1 MAREEKES
9 QHRVHRVY
17 RGHREDDERGKGLVS
32 VEPGPARASVLNK
45 RAATEQAPGPLLR
58 GLRAASVTS
67 VLRSSLGYGQRLR
80 CVKLLSFKRPQF
92 AIEIRGRR
100 VSLGDRTLIMGVLNV
115 TPDSFSD
122 GGRYL
127 APDRA
132 IEHGLE
138 LAKQG
143 ADWIDVGGESTRPGS
158 TPITAEEELAR
169 VLPVIRGLHRR
180 RHGLTISI
188 DTTKADVAEQA
199 LRAGASIIND
209 VSGLRFDARIA
220 QVAAQHN
227 APLVLMHL
235 RGRPATMQ
243 EGPFARSVW
252 RSVGGGLAWSVRQA
266 LDGGVRRSQLI
277 IDPGLGFGKTRRQ
290 NFQILA
296 QLDRLR
302 HFRLPIL
309 VGTSR
314 KSFVQAIV
322 AGEGL
327 EVSPG
332 KKGRSYWVLAARE
345 LGLVPTRAQQNPA
358 TGHPPG
364 VPLPLLVGD
373 AAAVAASIL
382 AGAHVVR
389 VHDVAGIV
397 PAVRIADAVLESR
410 KPKVKG

>member
-1 MAREEKES
+1 MIEVDGREV
-9 QHRVHRVY
+9 R
-17 RGHREDDERGKGLVS
+17 
-32 VEPGPARASVLNK
+32 
-45 RAATEQAPGPLLR
+45 
-58 GLRAASVTS
+58 
-67 VLRSSLGYGQRLR
+67 
-80 CVKLLSFKRPQF
+80 
-92 AIEIRGRR
+92 
-100 VSLGDRTLIMGVLNV
+100 LGDRTLIMGVLNV

-138 LAKQG
+138 LAREG

-158 TPITAEEELAR
+158 TPITSEEEMAR
-169 VLPVIRGLHRR
+169 VLPVIRGLRR
-180 RHGLTISI
+180 RRPGLAISI
-188 DTTKADVAEQA
+188 DTTKSEVAEHA
-199 LRAGASIIND
+199 LRAGAGIIND

-220 QVAAQHN
+220 RIAAQHG

-243 EGPFARSVW
+243 QGPFARSVW
-252 RSVGGGLAWSVRQA
+252 RSVGDGLAWSIRRA
-266 LDGGVRRSQLI
+266 LESGVRRSQLI

-296 QLDRLR
+296 QLGRLR
-302 HFRLPIL
+302 HFHLPIL

-327 EVSPG
+327 DVAPG
-332 KKGRSYWVLAARE
+332 KKRGSYWTLAAAGADPVPAGGERPTQQSAGRSASGYSERM
-345 LGLVPTRAQQNPA
+345 
-358 TGHPPG
+358 
-364 VPLPLLVGD
+364 PLPLLVGD

-382 AGAHVVR
+382 AGAHIVR
-389 VHDVAGIV
+389 VHDVAATL
-397 PAVRIADAVLESR
+397 PAVRIVDAVLGSR
-410 KPKVKG
+410 K

>member
-1 MAREEKES
+1 
-9 QHRVHRVY
+9 
-17 RGHREDDERGKGLVS
+17 
-32 VEPGPARASVLNK
+32 
-45 RAATEQAPGPLLR
+45 
-58 GLRAASVTS
+58 
-67 VLRSSLGYGQRLR
+67 
-80 CVKLLSFKRPQF
+80 
-92 AIEIRGRR
+92 
-100 VSLGDRTLIMGVLNV
+100 MGVLNV

-138 LAKQG
+138 LGKEG

-158 TPITAEEELAR
+158 TPTTAEEELAR
-169 VLPVIRGLHRR
+169 VLPVIRGLRR
-180 RHGLTISI
+180 RRPGLTISI
-188 DTTKADVAEQA
+188 DTTKAEVAEQA
-199 LRAGASIIND
+199 LRAGAGIIND

-220 QVAAQHN
+220 QVAARHG

-243 EGPFARSVW
+243 QGPFTRSVW
-252 RSVGGGLAWSVRQA
+252 RSVGDGLAWSIRRA
-266 LDGGVRRSQLI
+266 LESGVRRSQLI

-302 HFRLPIL
+302 HFRLPVL

-327 EVSPG
+327 NVSPG
-332 KKGRSYWVLAARE
+332 KKRGSYWALAAVGA
-345 LGLVPTRAQQNPA
+345 GLVPGPTQHPA
-358 TGHPPG
+358 AADSADSPSVDGHPQG

-382 AGAHVVR
+382 AGAHIVR
-389 VHDVAGIV
+389 VHDVAVVV
-397 PAVRIADAVLESR
+397 PAVRIADVVLSTLNVR
-410 KPKVKG
+410 RNGP